1 MKESE
6 QPTISSNEQVIQSS
20 IVAESL
26 SGGGGHAGENVTT
39 ASSSASVAAG
49 SMGAAPAKGGDASAL
64 DQVLPP
70 QMGRDLVEDA
80 VKKSKFNVSQI
91 LVRGFLCTP
100 FLAYATAL
108 TALLVSQG
116 WTTAAAGLI
125 FPVGYIMLA
134 MLGLEMATGS
144 FSVMPMAMFA
154 GRIKLPSVVRNWSWT
169 FVANLVGGIFFA
181 WLLWFSLTKGGS
193 TEPSGVLTTLAKLAE
208 KKASYS
214 EFGMNGWLAAVG
226 MGVLCNWLVSLGPV
240 FAKASR
246 SVPGKVM
253 LIWLPIATFFALGFE
268 HAVVNMFVFPIGILS
283 GADVT
288 ISQWWWWNQ
297 IPVTIGN
304 ILGAVIFN
312 SMLWYRTHSA

>member
-6 QPTISSNEQVIQSS
+6 QPSISSNERVIQSS
-20 IVAESL
+20 ITAETMSA
-26 SGGGGHAGENVTT
+26 GGAVSI
-39 ASSSASVAAG
+39 AV
-49 SMGAAPAKGGDASAL
+49 PAKAGNNDPTAIIDS
-64 DQVLPP
+64 VLPV
-70 QMGRDLVEDA
+70 QMGHDLVADA
-80 VKKSKFNVSQI
+80 VKKSKFNVTQI
-91 LVRGFLCTP
+91 LTRGFLCTP

-108 TALLVSQG
+108 CALLVAQG
-116 WTTAAAGLI
+116 WPTAAAGLL

-134 MLGLEMATGS
+134 ILGLEMATGS
-144 FSVMPMAMFA
+144 FSVMPMALFA
-154 GRIKLPSVVRNWSWT
+154 GRIGLWSVIRNWSWT
-169 FVANLVGGIFFA
+169 FVANLAGGIFFA
-181 WLLWFSLTKGGS
+181 WLLWFSLTKGGAA
-193 TEPSGVLTTLAKLAE
+193 EPPGVLTTLAALAE

-214 EFGMNGWLAAVG
+214 GYGMSGWVAAIG
-226 MGVLCNWLVSLGPV
+226 MGILCNWLVSLGPV

-268 HAVVNMFVFPIGILS
+268 HAVVNMFVFPVGILS

-288 ISQWWWWNQ
+288 VSQWWLWNQ